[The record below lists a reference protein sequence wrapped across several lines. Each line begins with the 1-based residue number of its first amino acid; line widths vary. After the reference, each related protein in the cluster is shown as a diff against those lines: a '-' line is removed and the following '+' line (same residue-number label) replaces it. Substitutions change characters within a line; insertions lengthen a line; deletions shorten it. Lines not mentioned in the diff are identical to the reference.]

1 MSNPQPVSRRLLHTR
16 AIELQ
21 GFIRDD
27 GLFELEARL
36 TDSKSY
42 DSRRFPESTL
52 PAGEP
57 LHDMI
62 VHMSFDEEL
71 LIHAFEAAMAAT
83 PYDGCR
89 EAEPNFG
96 ALVGMRI
103 QPGFLREANRR
114 LGGIKGCT
122 HIRELLQQI
131 ATTAYQ
137 TVVGVRLQ
145 KQAETGAQ
153 PAEKPKLLDTCA
165 GYRAGGEW
173 VRVRWPE
180 YYRPAGVDVD
190 KPAHAGQATASS
202 VPVEGS

>member
-1 MSNPQPVSRRLLHTR
+1 MSRRLLHNR
-16 AIELQ
+16 SIDLQ
-21 GFIRDD
+21 GFVRDD

-36 TDSKSY
+36 TDRKSY
-42 DSRRFPESTL
+42 DSRRFPDATL

-62 VHMSFDEEL
+62 VRMTFDGEL
-71 LIHAFEAAMAAT
+71 LIHEFGATMAAT

-96 ALVGMRI
+96 ALAGLRI
-103 QPGFLREANRR
+103 EPGFLREANRR

-122 HIRELLQQI
+122 HVRELLQQI

-137 TVVGVRLQ
+137 TVVGVRLEE
-145 KQAETGAQ
+145 QAQTGAQ
-153 PAEKPKLLDTCA
+153 PAGKPKLLDTCA
-165 GYRAGGEW
+165 GYRADGDW

-180 YYRPAGVDVD
+180 YYRAEPATEV
-190 KPAHAGQATASS
+190 AGRRERS
-202 VPVEGS
+202 

>member
-1 MSNPQPVSRRLLHTR
+1 MSEPQPMSRRLLHTR

-27 GLFELEARL
+27 GRFELEARL

-42 DSRRFPESTL
+42 DSRRFPDSTL

-57 LHDMI
+57 LHDMV

-71 LIHAFEAAMAAT
+71 LIHAFDATMAAT

-114 LGGIKGCT
+114 LGGVKGCT

-145 KQAETGAQ
+145 KQAEAGAQ

-165 GYRAGGEW
+165 GYRADGEW
-173 VRVRWPE
+173 VRIRWPE
-180 YYRPAGVDVD
+180 YYRPAGIAAEN
-190 KPAHAGQATASS
+190 PAHADAATRSS
-202 VPVEGS
+202 MPAESS

>member
-1 MSNPQPVSRRLLHTR
+1 MTLPAPMPRRLLHTR
-16 AIELQ
+16 SIELQ

-27 GLFELEARL
+27 GRFELEARL
-36 TDSKSY
+36 TDLKSY
-42 DSRRFPESTL
+42 DSRRFPDATL

-62 VHMSFDEEL
+62 VRMTFDDQL
-71 LIHAFEAAMAAT
+71 LISEFSTTMAAT

-96 ALVGMRI
+96 ALVGLRI

-114 LGGIKGCT
+114 VAGVTGCT
-122 HIRELLQQI
+122 HVRELLQQI

-153 PAEKPKLLDTCA
+153 PTGKPTLLDTCA
-165 GYRAGGEW
+165 GYRADGDW
-173 VRVRWPE
+173 VRIRWPD
-180 YYRPAGVDVD
+180 YYRPRAIAPAGGEGLTT
-190 KPAHAGQATASS
+190 AAEAGTAR
-202 VPVEGS
+202 GS

>member
-1 MSNPQPVSRRLLHTR
+1 MSSPVSPPRRLLHTR
-16 AIELQ
+16 SIELQ

-36 TDSKSY
+36 TDRKSY
-42 DSRRFPESTL
+42 DSRRFPDATL

-62 VHMSFDEEL
+62 VRMVFDDEL
-71 LIHAFEAAMAAT
+71 LISEFGATMAAT

-96 ALVGMRI
+96 ALVGLRI

-114 LGGIKGCT
+114 LAGIKGCT
-122 HIRELLQQI
+122 HVRELLQQI

-145 KQAETGAQ
+145 KQAESGAQ
-153 PAEKPKLLDTCA
+153 PAGKPALLDTCA
-165 GYRAGGEW
+165 GYRADGEW

-180 YYRPAGVDVD
+180 YYRPAGSIA
-190 KPAHAGQATASS
+190 KA
-202 VPVEGS
+202 

>member
-1 MSNPQPVSRRLLHTR
+1 MPRHILHTR
-16 AIELQ
+16 SIELQ

-36 TDSKSY
+36 TDTKSY
-42 DSRRFPESTL
+42 DSRRFPDATL

-57 LHDMI
+57 LHDM
-62 VHMSFDEEL
+62 VVRMTFDDEL
-71 LIHAFEAAMAAT
+71 LISEFSATMAAT

-96 ALVGMRI
+96 ALVGLRI

-114 LGGIKGCT
+114 VAGVKGCT
-122 HIRELLQQI
+122 HVRELLQQI

-145 KQAETGAQ
+145 KQAETGTQ
-153 PAEKPKLLDTCA
+153 PSGKPGLLDTCA
-165 GYRAGGEW
+165 GYRADGDW
-173 VRVRWPE
+173 VRIRWPD
-180 YYRPAGVDVD
+180 YYRPRAAALASGEDV
-190 KPAHAGQATASS
+190 ATAGDAGGERR
-202 VPVEGS
+202 P